1 MSVAQGG
8 PAHKPTGVVH
18 TTACVSLKAD
28 VARRSV
34 ADLRRPDEA
43 MCTTIRAAWHGRIQ
57 ALNTTKFWRLAE
69 AIRGSPNVTLR
80 SGHHV
85 SQDAAVLGA
94 VNALR
99 LRFDRANVPRPT
111 GIDSARAQ
119 RANTAFT

>member
-1 MSVAQGG
+1 
-8 PAHKPTGVVH
+8 
-18 TTACVSLKAD
+18 VSLKAD

-43 MCTTIRAAWHGRIQ
+43 MCTTIRAAWHCRIQ
-57 ALNTTKFWRLAE
+57 APNTTKFWRLS
-69 AIRGSPNVTLR
+69 RRRSGGSPNVTLR

-99 LRFDRANVPRPT
+99 LRFDRANVSRPT
-111 GIDSARAQ
+111 GIDSACAQ
-119 RANTAFT
+119 RMNTAFT